1 MCIFFS
7 FLLSDART
15 CLHVFV
21 GVKWKASRGAFHV
34 YVGGPHSLS
43 DIYIYIHVRH
53 LKHTAVNSSGDLPR
67 TAASRRPAFDS
78 LCSLNELQISLHQK
92 STPSD
97 LPLTHASSPLYKR
110 FTCETFPTHT
120 HTTRPSSPQQAVQ
133 NRSLHSSA
141 PPWRNSRQS
150 SSCSWC
156 WPPQRLARWSP
167 TPTALRLPSQVV
179 ATTSKPGG
187 AAVSCLPTPRRR
199 RRTTLAPRSQPPPCA
214 SLRAAPARRAAAGG
228 AWTRQPA
235 PTTAAAA
242 ARSASTTAAPAA
254 AAAAST
260 CSPTRATA
268 ARAGTCATRDAAT
281 ASVTT
286 PCN

>member
-43 DIYIYIHVRH
+43 DIYIHVRH
-53 LKHTAVNSSGDLPR
+53 LKHTAVHSSGDLPR
-67 TAASRRPAFDS
+67 TAASRPAFDS
-78 LCSLNELQISLHQK
+78 LALNELQISPK
-92 STPSD
+92 VNPSD
-97 LPLTHASSPLYKR
+97 LPLTHASPYLYISASLAR
-110 FTCETFPTHT
+110 HSQHT
-120 HTTRPSSPQQAVQ
+120 HTQLVRHHDKQYRIEVSISISS
-133 NRSLHSSA
+133 

-150 SSCSWC
+150 SSSCSWC
-156 WPPQRLARWSP
+156 WTPQRLARWSP
-167 TPTALRLPSQVV
+167 TPTALRLPSQSQF
-179 ATTSKPGG
+179 ATSSKPGG